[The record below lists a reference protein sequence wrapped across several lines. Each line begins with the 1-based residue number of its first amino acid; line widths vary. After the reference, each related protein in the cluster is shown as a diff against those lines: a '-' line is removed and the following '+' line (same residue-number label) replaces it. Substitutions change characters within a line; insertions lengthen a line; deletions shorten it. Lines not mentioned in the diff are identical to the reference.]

1 MPGRCVHHERMTEA
15 LLEQEI
21 RTEPRVRRGVLGA
34 MLQSA
39 GCITAD
45 MVAQAVEEQR
55 TTGERIGAVLVRL
68 GADPEDVARTLAL
81 QVRMRYMGPPLR
93 VDPAAVALVNASLAR
108 RLRALPVRCDER
120 AVTVALTDPLDVAVL
135 DDLRFRLGR
144 RVEPVVV
151 SPATLE
157 QAIQNAYDD
166 GAVRDLARRF
176 NGNTRVRAAA
186 QAPTPDELSALRRA
200 SEAAPIVE
208 LVNLLI
214 ERAIARRASDV
225 HVEPAEEGLHVRAR
239 IDGVLAPLFDIPNEA
254 AGAVVSRIKIM
265 AGLDIA
271 VRLRPQDGRATAAGG
286 DGSVALRVS
295 TLPALGGEKVVLRLL
310 RGGAAAPGLDEL
322 GMDATT
328 LSRVERMLTQPHGVL
343 LVTGPTGSGKTT
355 TLYGML
361 ASLDRARR
369 NIITL
374 EDPVEYRLPGVT
386 QVQVHA
392 RAGLGF
398 ADALRAVLRQDPDII
413 MVGELRDKESAGIAL
428 SAALTGHL
436 VLATLHTNDAP
447 TAATRLCELGMPPY
461 LVAGTLLG
469 VIAQRLARCICVQ
482 CNGGGCRNCDGG
494 LHGRTGVYEVLVTD
508 DAIRA
513 RILRRAPAHVIRAA
527 ARAGGMRTL
536 GEDARRLVD
545 AGVTRE
551 DEVAALLALE

>member
-1 MPGRCVHHERMTEA
+1 MVQPV
-15 LLEQEI
+15 LVQEGGQ
-21 RTEPRVRRGVLGA
+21 PVRRGVLGA
-34 MLQSA
+34 MLQAA
-39 GCITAD
+39 GCVSAD
-45 MVAQAVEEQR
+45 VLASALEEQR
-55 TTGERIGAVLVRL
+55 ATGERIGAVLVRF
-68 GADPEDVARTLAL
+68 GVDPEDVARTLAL
-81 QVRMRYMGPPLR
+81 QVRMHYMPPP
-93 VDPAAVALVNASLAR
+93 VHAEAAATALVTAALAR
-108 RLRALPVRCDER
+108 RLQAVPVRCDER
-120 AVTVALTDPLDVAVL
+120 VVRVALSDPLDVAVL

-144 RVEPVVV
+144 RIEPVVV

-166 GAVRDLARRF
+166 GAVRALASRF
-176 NGNTRVRAAA
+176 NGGTRGRPGA
-186 QAPTPDELSALRRA
+186 QAPTADELSALRRA
-200 SEAAPIVE
+200 SEAAPIIE

-214 ERAIARRASDV
+214 ERALARRASDV
-225 HVEPAEEGLHVRAR
+225 HVEPGEEGLRVRAR
-239 IDGVLAPLFDIPNEA
+239 IDGVLAPLFDIPSEA

-271 VRLRPQDGRATAAGG
+271 VRLRPQDGRASAAGT

-295 TLPALGGEKVVLRLL
+295 TLPALGGEKVVIRLL
-310 RGGAAAPGLDEL
+310 RGGAAAPGLDDL
-322 GMDATT
+322 GMDSETRT
-328 LSRVERMLTQPHGVL
+328 RIGLMLAQPHGVL

-361 ASLDRARR
+361 ASLDRRRR

-398 ADALRAVLRQDPDII
+398 ADALRAVLRQDPDVI

-469 VIAQRLARCICVQ
+469 VIAQRLTRCICRQ
-482 CNGGGCRNCDGG
+482 CGGCGCQACDAG
-494 LHGRTGVYEVLVTD
+494 LHGRTGIYEVLVAD

-527 ARAGGMRTL
+527 ARSGGMRTL
-536 GEDARRLVD
+536 GADARRLVEE
-545 AGVTRE
+545 GVTRE
-551 DEVAALLALE
+551 DEVAPLLALD

>member
-1 MPGRCVHHERMTEA
+1 MVQPLLVQEEA
-15 LLEQEI
+15 Q
-21 RTEPRVRRGVLGA
+21 PVRRGVLGA
-34 MLQSA
+34 MLQAA
-39 GCITAD
+39 GCVSAD
-45 MVAQAVEEQR
+45 VLASALEEQR
-55 TTGERIGAVLVRL
+55 ATGERIGAVLVRF
-68 GADPEDVARTLAL
+68 GVDPEDIARTLAL
-81 QVRMRYMGPPLR
+81 QVRMRYMPPPVQAEATATTL
-93 VDPAAVALVNASLAR
+93 VTAALAR
-108 RLRALPVRCDER
+108 RLQALPVRCDER
-120 AVTVALTDPLDVAVL
+120 VVTVVLSDPLDVAVL

-144 RVEPVVV
+144 RIEPVVV

-157 QAIQNAYDD
+157 QAIQNAYDS
-166 GAVRDLARRF
+166 GAVRALASRF
-176 NGNTRVRAAA
+176 NGGARGRPAV
-186 QAPTPDELSALRRA
+186 QAPTADELSALRRA
-200 SEAAPIVE
+200 SEAAPIIE

-214 ERAIARRASDV
+214 ERALARRASDI
-225 HVEPAEEGLHVRAR
+225 HVEPGEEGLRVRAR
-239 IDGVLAPLFDIPNEA
+239 IDGVLAPLFDIPSEA

-271 VRLRPQDGRATAAGG
+271 VRLRPQDGRASAAGTNE
-286 DGSVALRVS
+286 SVALRVS
-295 TLPALGGEKVVLRLL
+295 TLPVLGGEKVVIRLL
-310 RGGAAAPGLDEL
+310 RGGAAAPGLDDL
-322 GMDATT
+322 GMDTET
-328 LSRVERMLTQPHGVL
+328 RTRIGRMLAQPHGVL

-361 ASLDRARR
+361 ASLDRERR

-413 MVGELRDKESAGIAL
+413 MVGELRDRESAGIAL

-469 VIAQRLARCICVQ
+469 VIAQRLARCICRQ
-482 CNGGGCRNCDGG
+482 CGGRGCQACDTG
-494 LHGRTGVYEVLVTD
+494 LHGRTGIYEVLIVD

-527 ARAGGMRTL
+527 ARSGGMRTL
-536 GEDARRLVD
+536 GADARRLVQE
-545 AGVTRE
+545 GITRE
-551 DEVAALLALE
+551 DEVAPLLALD

>member
-1 MPGRCVHHERMTEA
+1 MKEA
-15 LLEQEI
+15 LLELAPPPPP
-21 RTEPRVRRGVLGA
+21 TVKRGALGA
-34 MLQSA
+34 MLLAA
-39 GCITAD
+39 GCVSEEVLTSAL
-45 MVAQAVEEQR
+45 AEQR
-55 TTGERIGAVLVRL
+55 VTGERIGSVLVRL
-68 GADPEDVARTLAL
+68 GVDPEDVARMLAL
-81 QVRMRYMGPPLR
+81 QVRMRYLPPPLA
-93 VDPAAVALVNASLAR
+93 VDAAAARLVTALLAR
-108 RLRALPVRCDER
+108 RLGALPIRCDER
-120 AVTVALTDPLDVAVL
+120 SVTVAICDPLDVAAL

-151 SPATLE
+151 SPGTLE
-157 QAIQNAYDD
+157 RAIQDAYDD

-176 NGNTRVRAAA
+176 NGNARTRAGA
-186 QAPTPDELSALRRA
+186 QAPSAEELSALRRA

-214 ERAIARRASDV
+214 ERAIERRASDV
-225 HVEPAEEGLHVRAR
+225 HIEPAEDGLHVRAR
-239 IDGVLAPLFDIPNEA
+239 IDGVLAPLFDIPSEA

-271 VRLRPQDGRATAAGG
+271 VRLRPQDGRASAAGT

-295 TLPALGGEKVVLRLL
+295 TLPALGGEKVVIRLL
-310 RGGAAAPGLDEL
+310 RGGAAAPSLDEL
-322 GMDATT
+322 GMDDHTRA
-328 LSRVERMLTQPHGVL
+328 RVDCMLAQPHGVL

-361 ASLDRARR
+361 ASLDRRRR

-374 EDPVEYRLPGVT
+374 EDPVEYRLPGIT

-413 MVGELRDKESAGIAL
+413 MVGELRDRESAGIAL

-447 TAATRLCELGMPPY
+447 TAATRLCELGVPPY

-469 VIAQRLARCICVQ
+469 VIAQRLARRICRQ
-482 CNGGGCRNCDGG
+482 CDGKGCQSCDAG
-494 LHGRTGVYEVLVTD
+494 LHGRTGIYEVLVTD
-508 DAIRA
+508 DTIRA

-545 AGVTRE
+545 AGITTE
-551 DEVAALLALE
+551 TEVGALLAIG

>member
-1 MPGRCVHHERMTEA
+1 MTEA
-15 LLEQEI
+15 LLEHITQSADI
-21 RTEPRVRRGVLGA
+21 VRRGALGA

-39 GCITAD
+39 GCVSAD
-45 MVAQAVEEQR
+45 LLASALAEQR
-55 TTGERIGAVLVRL
+55 VTGERIGTVLVRA
-68 GADPEDVARTLAL
+68 GVDPEDVARMLAL
-81 QVRMRYMGPPLR
+81 QVRMRYLSPPVR
-93 VDPAAVALVNASLAR
+93 ADPPAAGLVTASLAR
-108 RLRALPVRCDER
+108 RLQALPIRCDER
-120 AVTVALTDPLDVAVL
+120 TVTVAISDPLDVAAL

-144 RVEPVVV
+144 RIEPVVV
-151 SPATLE
+151 SAATLE
-157 QAIQNAYDD
+157 HAIQHAYDD

-176 NGNTRVRAAA
+176 NGGARVRGVA
-186 QAPTPDELSALRRA
+186 QAPSAEELTALRRA
-200 SEAAPIVE
+200 SEAAPVVE
-208 LVNLLI
+208 LVNLLV

-225 HVEPAEEGLHVRAR
+225 HVEPVDDGLHVRAR
-239 IDGVLAPLFDIPNEA
+239 IDGVLTPLFEIPSEA
-254 AGAVVSRIKIM
+254 AGAVISRIKIM

-271 VRLRPQDGRATAAGG
+271 VRLRPQDGRASAAGTNG
-286 DGSVALRVS
+286 TVALRVS
-295 TLPALGGEKVVLRLL
+295 TLPALGGEKVVIRLL
-310 RGGAAAPGLDEL
+310 RGGAAAPSLDDL
-322 GMDATT
+322 GMDADT
-328 LSRVERMLTQPHGVL
+328 RVRVDRMLAQPHGVL

-361 ASLDRARR
+361 ASLDRRRR

-374 EDPVEYRLPGVT
+374 EDPVEYRLPGIT
-386 QVQVHA
+386 QVQVHT

-413 MVGELRDKESAGIAL
+413 MVGELRDRESAGIAL

-469 VIAQRLARCICVQ
+469 VVAQRLARRVCRQ
-482 CNGGGCRNCDGG
+482 CAGSGCQNCDAG

-545 AGVTRE
+545 AGITRE
-551 DEVAALLALE
+551 DEVAGLLTLP